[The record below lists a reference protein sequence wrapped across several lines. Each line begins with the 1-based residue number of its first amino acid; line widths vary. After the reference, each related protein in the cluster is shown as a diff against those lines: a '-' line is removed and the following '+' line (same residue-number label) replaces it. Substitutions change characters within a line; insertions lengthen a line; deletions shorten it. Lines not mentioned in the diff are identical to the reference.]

1 MQEQFLKI
9 LKDARLNQKTE
20 EMEINFEKIY
30 ELSSQHQV
38 KPLVYTQIYHFS
50 SIPNDFKNFWK
61 RDTLINS
68 SIQAIKTN
76 CFLKL
81 YQKFLENDLHILV
94 VKGIICRE
102 LYPNPD
108 LRTSND
114 EDLYVQKN
122 EYEQACKIILENG
135 FQEVE
140 KSDDVTTFIHP
151 TNGCSL
157 ELHTS
162 LFNEDSKA
170 YGQFQKKFN
179 SSFEYTKIHTIQNI
193 HIYSL
198 NCDYHMLFLFFHFIK
213 HFLHGGVGI
222 RQILDIIQY
231 AEKYSNEIH
240 WKEIYETLENEHYLK
255 LIENVYA
262 IAINYLGFD
271 VNKIEMPQGFDIKEC
286 DYELLL
292 NDIIE
297 AGIFGK
303 STEER
308 LHSSTMTLNAL
319 EQGKTSILKSIFP
332 TYKEMKM
339 KFEYLNQY
347 PILLP
352 YAYLTRIIS
361 YLKHHDQ
368 KQSMKTIEIGNQ
380 RIELLKKYNVIK

>member
-170 YGQFQKKFN
+170 YGQFQKN
-179 SSFEYTKIHTIQNI
+179 SIH
-193 HIYSL
+193 HL
-198 NCDYHMLFLFFHFIK
+198 N
-213 HFLHGGVGI
+213 
-222 RQILDIIQY
+222 
-231 AEKYSNEIH
+231 
-240 WKEIYETLENEHYLK
+240 
-255 LIENVYA
+255 
-262 IAINYLGFD
+262 
-271 VNKIEMPQGFDIKEC
+271 
-286 DYELLL
+286 
-292 NDIIE
+292 
-297 AGIFGK
+297 
-303 STEER
+303 
-308 LHSSTMTLNAL
+308 
-319 EQGKTSILKSIFP
+319 ILKFIQFKI
-332 TYKEMKM
+332 YI
-339 KFEYLNQY
+339 Y
-347 PILLP
+347 I
-352 YAYLTRIIS
+352 
-361 YLKHHDQ
+361 H
-368 KQSMKTIEIGNQ
+368 
-380 RIELLKKYNVIK
+380 

>member
-1 MQEQFLKI
+1 
-9 LKDARLNQKTE
+9 
-20 EMEINFEKIY
+20 
-30 ELSSQHQV
+30 
-38 KPLVYTQIYHFS
+38 
-50 SIPNDFKNFWK
+50 
-61 RDTLINS
+61 
-68 SIQAIKTN
+68 
-76 CFLKL
+76 
-81 YQKFLENDLHILV
+81 
-94 VKGIICRE
+94 
-102 LYPNPD
+102 
-108 LRTSND
+108 
-114 EDLYVQKN
+114 
-122 EYEQACKIILENG
+122 
-135 FQEVE
+135 
-140 KSDDVTTFIHP
+140 
-151 TNGCSL
+151 
-157 ELHTS
+157 
-162 LFNEDSKA
+162 
-170 YGQFQKKFN
+170 
-179 SSFEYTKIHTIQNI
+179 
-193 HIYSL
+193 
-198 NCDYHMLFLFFHFIK
+198 MLFLFFHFIK